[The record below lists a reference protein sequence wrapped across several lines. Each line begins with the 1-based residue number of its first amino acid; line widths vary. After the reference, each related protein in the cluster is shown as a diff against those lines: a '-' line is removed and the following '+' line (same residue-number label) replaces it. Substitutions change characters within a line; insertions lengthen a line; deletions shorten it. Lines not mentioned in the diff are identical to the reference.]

1 MAEYQNDLKISKNII
16 FKKENEAEYKNPIIG
31 GYAPDPSICHGEDGY
46 YLVNSSFTSFPGIPV
61 YFSKNMIEWELVSYA
76 ASSDKINLG
85 DNYTN
90 GGLWA
95 PTIRYIRSKKTYYMI
110 VKNMNDK
117 RTLIT
122 SADNPKMSIWS
133 DPIYISDI
141 QGNILT
147 DLGIDPDL
155 FEDEDGRIYYSDGDR
170 QIAEINLDN
179 GRIKHLYYN
188 WSGVVDVYTEGP
200 HIYRIGEYYY
210 CIYAEGG
217 TGLDHMTMIARKPI
231 KQGLINTADNRQDAQ
246 IGWEIAPI
254 YTGYEVIQ
262 RFLKQTGQNGRSVLE
277 REVKQ
282 GNVSAT
288 TITPHNPI
296 LHNPC
301 ENEINTCGHADLVKD
316 ENGNWWIVF
325 LGRRTKKGPDLAR
338 ETFLAPVEWQEGW
351 PIINKGKS
359 ITTNMKGPK
368 IETDWRPNEKP
379 VFFDFLV
386 RHLNL
391 HFNFIRNIRKDNFS
405 LSVNPGFL
413 TLYTISDSI
422 DGKDLPKGEN
432 NGQHPA
438 WIGIRQTEKNAAVS
452 TAVEFYPSNDTDVAG
467 LTMYNTSDNMAGPYN
482 IEFIIMKNGNGRKL
496 AVDIGK
502 NQIQAQVSIPDRGII
517 YLKMEISSKDQ
528 GNADI
533 TMSYSFNNKNWTNVI
548 TLDVFEAINYVQY
561 TGIYLGMYASGRGKN
576 TRIPAKFK
584 FFTYR
589 SCDVRTKEVSFKKTN
604 SKIILNRTDSICI
617 NPHMI
622 APDLTNKKLHYIL
635 ISGEDIISVNP
646 KGKITANKKGT
657 AVLKVI
663 SDYDQSKSMEY
674 KITVK

>member
-1 MAEYQNDLKISKNII
+1 MAEHRNNLKIPKNKI
-16 FKKENEAEYKNPIIG
+16 FNKENEVEYKNPIIG

-95 PTIRYIRSKKTYYMI
+95 PTIRYIRSKKAFYMI

-117 RTLIT
+117 RTFIT
-122 SADNPKMSIWS
+122 SAVNPQMNAWS
-133 DPIYISDI
+133 DPIYISDF

-170 QIAEINLDN
+170 KIAEINLDN
-179 GRIKHLYYN
+179 GRLKHRYYN

-231 KQGLINTADNRQDAQ
+231 EQGLINTADNCQDAQ

-262 RFLKQTGQNGRSVLE
+262 RFLKQTGQTGRSVLE

-282 GNVSAT
+282 GNVST
-288 TITPHNPI
+288 TTFTPHNPI

-301 ENEINTCGHADLVKD
+301 ENDINTCGHADLVKD
-316 ENGNWWIVF
+316 ENENWWIVF

-351 PIINKGKS
+351 PVINKGEP

-368 IETDWRPNEKP
+368 IETDWRANEKP

-386 RHLNL
+386 RNLNL

-405 LSVNPGFL
+405 LNENPGFL

-422 DGKDLPKGEN
+422 DGKDLPRGDN

-438 WIGIRQTEKNAAVS
+438 WIGIRQTEKNAVVS

-496 AVDIGK
+496 VVDIGK
-502 NQIQAQVSIPDRGII
+502 KQIQTQVSIPDRGII
-517 YLKMEISSKDQ
+517 YLKMEVSSKDQ

-533 TMSYSFNNKNWTNVI
+533 TMSYSVNNKNWTKVI
-548 TLDVFEAINYVQY
+548 TLDVFESINYVQY

-576 TRIPAKFK
+576 SRTPAKFK
-584 FFTYR
+584 FFTYQ
-589 SCDVRTKEVSFKKTN
+589 SCDAITKEVSFKKTN

-617 NPHMI
+617 NPQI
-622 APDLTNKKLHYIL
+622 TASDLINKKLHYIL
-635 ISGEDIISVNP
+635 ISGEDIISVEPN
-646 KGKITANKKGT
+646 GKITANKKGA
-657 AVLKVI
+657 AVLRVI